1 MQVSLLVGFEAVP
14 EGPTGA
20 IYILYS
26 NNHVFKFTVA
36 EIVNL
41 SEIYTCE
48 TSEKARKLYFNGSHI
63 TILEADG
70 KSAETFF
77 PHDFGI
83 ETFFWWF
90 RTYMRSSQ
98 NKNFLVNIFFTDG
111 HDFGLFLSY

>member
-1 MQVSLLVGFEAVP
+1 MQASLLVGFGAVP
-14 EGPTGA
+14 EGPTGT

-26 NNHVFKFTVA
+26 NDYVFKFTVA

-77 PHDFGI
+77 PTTLGLKLFFGG
-83 ETFFWWF
+83 
-90 RTYMRSSQ
+90 
-98 NKNFLVNIFFTDG
+98 LG
-111 HDFGLFLSY
+111 HT

>member
-26 NNHVFKFTVA
+26 NNYVFKFTVA

-70 KSAETFF
+70 KSAATFF

-83 ETFFWWF
+83 ATFFWWF

-98 NKNFLVNIFFTDG
+98 NKIFLVNIFFTV
-111 HDFGLFLSY
+111 FCYFSLT